1 MINLNYVGYIKD
13 KKKETIMENKTL
25 EWEQLVPEWDEI
37 GRLIKEL
44 VNLDVEIY
52 NIYQYF
58 TKHTITDENKC
69 PQITFEKFSQIV
81 IGISLRK
88 EHNTFMAFDDACQF
102 LQKWCEKINNKLK
115 SNLSLV
121 LIKEIIGNHL
131 DIFLFS
137 VAIKNKNIFSS
148 L

>member
-1 MINLNYVGYIKD
+1 
-13 KKKETIMENKTL
+13 MENKTL

-44 VNLDVEIY
+44 VNLDVEIH
-52 NIYQYF
+52 NIYRYL
-58 TKHTITDENKC
+58 TKHTITDEDKC
-69 PQITFEKFSQIV
+69 TQITFEKGSQIV

-121 LIKEIIGNHL
+121 IIKELSCCI
-131 DIFLFS
+131 
-137 VAIKNKNIFSS
+137 
-148 L
+148 